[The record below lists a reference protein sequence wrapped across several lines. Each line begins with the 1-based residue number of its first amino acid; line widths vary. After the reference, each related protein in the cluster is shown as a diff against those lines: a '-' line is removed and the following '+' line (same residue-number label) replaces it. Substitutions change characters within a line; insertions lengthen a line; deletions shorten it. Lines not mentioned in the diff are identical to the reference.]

1 MTNFQLKLP
10 VLHPGQALV
19 AREAGRR
26 NAMCMGRRWGKSLF
40 VLDRLVDTP
49 SLGLLDGKDC
59 AWMAATNRISDAVWA
74 LAKQVLEP
82 LITSKDEQHRS
93 LRLATG
99 SQLDLWSLESAGV
112 ALGRRYGVVAVDE
125 AAIVPNLRKRW
136 LQEIRPTLTDYRG
149 AAWFLSTP
157 RGRMGDFYD
166 LCQMPA
172 TDPAW
177 KFWQMP
183 SASNPYLDAREIED
197 ARKEYDAA
205 GRPDLFRQE
214 YLAEFVTSEGAVFKP
229 ELIKEDDSVPR
240 LEYLFAGIDPAL
252 TASKL
257 EQGDETAIAVGGVDI
272 HGEWWLIDLIHGRW
286 AADGVTDQ
294 IWSMWERHKPWKTW
308 IEGGPAGLGILPW
321 VQRRIQ
327 DECANFLIE
336 KVSHMREKL
345 AKNASA
351 AALVN
356 SGKLHVPRGAPWVR
370 PFKDQLAAF
379 TGGKDGEDD
388 LCDAFGIF
396 VRGARQIMGTSE
408 PTLPKRED
416 SSAIRSDIAA
426 RLAVLAERNQSQS
439 VGGPR
444 LMWARGPYWR

>member
-1 MTNFQLKLP
+1 MFSAAGDDLK
-10 VLHPGQALV
+10 
-19 AREAGRR
+19 
-26 NAMCMGRRWGKSLF
+26 RWGKSLF

-49 SLGLLDGKDC
+49 GLGLLDGKDC
-59 AWMAATNRISDAVWA
+59 AWMAATNRITDAVWA
-74 LAKQVLEP
+74 LAKTVLLP
-82 LITSKDEQHRS
+82 ITAGKDEQHRT
-93 LRLATG
+93 LLLHTG
-99 SQLDLWSLESAGV
+99 AKLDVWSLESTGV

-149 AAWFLSTP
+149 DAWFPSTP
-157 RGRMGDFYD
+157 RGRLGDYYD
-166 LCQMPA
+166 LWSMHK
-172 TDPAW
+172 TDPRW
-177 KFWQMP
+177 KAWQMP
-183 SASNPYLDAREIED
+183 SLTNPHLSAEEIED
-197 ARKEYDAA
+197 ARKEYEAA
-205 GRPDLFRQE
+205 GRPDLFQQE
-214 YLAEFVTSEGAVFKP
+214 YLAEFVAAAGAVFKP
-229 ELIKEDDSVPR
+229 ELIKEEDFTPR

-252 TASKL
+252 TASEL
-257 EQGDETAIAVGGVDI
+257 EQGDQTAIAVGGVDI
-272 HGEWWLIDLIHGRW
+272 EGEWWLIDLIHGRW

-327 DECANFLIE
+327 DEGANFLIE

-356 SGKLHVPRGAPWVR
+356 SGKLHVPRGAAWVR

-388 LCDAFGIF
+388 LVDGFGIF
-396 VRGARQIMGTSE
+396 VRGARQIMGTTE
-408 PTLPKRED
+408 LPTPKGPDPNALRPDIKARIEVVR
-416 SSAIRSDIAA
+416 SRVAQPQGSTIRTMFS
-426 RLAVLAERNQSQS
+426 R
-439 VGGPR
+439 
-444 LMWARGPYWR
+444 

>member
-1 MTNFQLKLP
+1 MPDFNLKLP
-10 VLHPGQALV
+10 VLHPAQAQV

-59 AWMAATNRISDAVWA
+59 AWMAATNRISDAVWS

-166 LCQMPA
+166 LCQMPV
-172 TDPAW
+172 TDPSW

-183 SASNPYLDAREIED
+183 SASNPHLDAREIED
-197 ARKEYDAA
+197 ARLEYEAA

-214 YLAEFVTSEGAVFKP
+214 YLAEFIAQSGAVFKP
-229 ELIKEDDSVPR
+229 ENVKVGLLPR

-252 TASKL
+252 TASQL
-257 EQGDETAIAVGGVDI
+257 GQGDETAIAIIGIDVAGD
-272 HGEWWLIDLIHGRW
+272 WWLVDLIHGRW
-286 AADGVTDQ
+286 GADGVADQ
-294 IWSMWERHKPWKTW
+294 IWAMWERYNPTQTW
-308 IEGGPAGLGILPW
+308 IEGGPAGLGIEPW
-321 VQRRIQ
+321 LRRRMN
-327 DECANFLIE
+327 DARKWWRFE
-336 KVSHMREKL
+336 KMSHLREKL

-356 SGKLHVPRGAPWVR
+356 SGKLWVP
-370 PFKDQLAAF
+370 KDAAWWPLMRDQMAAF

-388 LCDAFGIF
+388 LIDALGI
-396 VRGARQIMGTSE
+396 VIRGARQIMATSA
-408 PTLPKRED
+408 PTAPKPAD
-416 SSAIRSDIAA
+416 SSSLRSDIAA
-426 RLAVLAERNQSQS
+426 RLAVLSERNQTQAL
-439 VGGPR
+439 GGPR
-444 LMWARGPYWR
+444 LMWARNTYRR